1 VPTPP
6 RIITLAEAPAFALAS
21 ARLRAARFGEAG
33 YYVGLH
39 DGRQMV
45 IQKPF
50 AMSLAI
56 LVAMLVTVVTS
67 QTSAQ
72 ASAALT
78 GIVSSQ
84 AEGPMEGVV
93 VSAKRAGSTMTLSVM
108 TDAQGRYA
116 FPASR
121 LEAGT
126 YAIGIR
132 AAGYDLEGRS
142 SVDVAAG
149 RTALLDLKLAKTK
162 DLAAQLTNGE
172 WFMSWPGTTEMKNGL
187 LNCTQCHT
195 LERVAR
201 STHTTEQWGPV
212 LQRMGRYAQGS
223 TPERPQLRPNEHGGG
238 NNNPIM
244 QQSMS
249 GREGEDP
256 VMKDRVGAAA
266 KYLATINLSEGRTT
280 WTYSLKTYPRPTGK
294 ATRVVI
300 TEYDLPRKETLPH
313 DAAADSQGNVW
324 YADFGTHMLGMLD
337 PKTGKVTEYPL
348 PITKPGAPQGSLDLV
363 LDKQENVWLGTMYQG
378 SLAKFDRKT
387 KTFTTWGSPDFKNRD
402 EARIAMVM
410 PINADVDGQ
419 VWIGGDNE
427 YQVDVKTGEWKTV
440 DYGVGLQDKALVKEL
455 SSYGVSSDSKNNF
468 YGMNLNGTYII
479 KIDGKTKKVTP
490 YPTPTPNAGPRR
502 GHMDAQD
509 RLWFAEFRGNK
520 IGMFD
525 TKTEKFQEWSVPTP
539 WTNVYD
545 AIADRAGFAWA
556 GGMNNDR
563 IVRVNTRS
571 GEVVEYLLPRM
582 TNVRRVNVDN
592 GSNPPAFWVGNNLG
606 ASLIR
611 VEPLE

>member
-1 VPTPP
+1 
-6 RIITLAEAPAFALAS
+6 
-21 ARLRAARFGEAG
+21 
-33 YYVGLH
+33 
-39 DGRQMV
+39 V
-45 IQKPF
+45 IRKSLF
-50 AMSLAI
+50 TISLAFSAAVL
-56 LVAMLVTVVTS
+56 LVAQS
-67 QTSAQ
+67 GP
-72 ASAALT
+72 ALT
-78 GIVSSQ
+78 GIVSSP
-84 AEGPMEGVV
+84 AEGAMEGVI
-93 VSAKRAGSTMTLSVM
+93 VSAKRAGGTMTVSVLS
-108 TDAQGRYA
+108 DAQGRYA

-121 LEAGT
+121 LEPGT
-126 YAIGIR
+126 YAIRVR
-132 AAGYDLEGRS
+132 AAGYDLEGPS
-142 SVDVAAG
+142 TVDVAAG
-149 RTALLDLKLAKTK
+149 RASQLDLKLRKTQ

-201 STHTTEQWGPV
+201 SKHNAEEWAKV
-212 LQRMGRYAQGS
+212 LERMGRYAQGS

-238 NNNPIM
+238 RSNPIL
-244 QQSMS
+244 QQSMG

-266 KYLATINLSEGRTT
+266 AYLASINLSEGRTT
-280 WTYSLKTYPRPTGK
+280 WTYPLKTYPRPTGK
-294 ATRVVI
+294 ATRVII
-300 TEYDLPRKETLPH
+300 TEYDLPRKEALPH

-324 YADFGTHMLGMLD
+324 YGDFGTNMLGMLD

-348 PITKPGAPQGSLDLV
+348 PMTKPGAPQGSLDLV
-363 LDKQENVWLGTMYQG
+363 LDKQENIWMGTMYQG
-378 SLAKFDRKT
+378 SLAKFDRAT
-387 KTFTTWGSPDFKNRD
+387 KRFQTWGSPTFKDRD

-410 PINADVDGQ
+410 PINSDVDGQ

-440 DYGVGLQDKALVKEL
+440 DYGVGLEDKALVKEL

-479 KIDGKTKKVTP
+479 RIDGKTKKVTP
-490 YPTPTPNAGPRR
+490 FATPTPNAGPRR

-525 TKTEKFQEWSVPTP
+525 TRTEKFQEFAVPTP

-545 AIADRAGFAWA
+545 AISDRAGFAWA
-556 GGMNNDR
+556 GGMNNDHV
-563 IVRVNTRS
+563 VRVNTKT

-582 TNVRRVNVDN
+582 TNIRRVNVDN

-606 ASLIR
+606 ASLVR
-611 VEPLE
+611 VEPVE

>member
-1 VPTPP
+1 VIRTAVL
-6 RIITLAEAPAFALAS
+6 TCSVAFLTAMVMVAGTTRS
-21 ARLRAARFGEAG
+21 A
-33 YYVGLH
+33 
-39 DGRQMV
+39 
-45 IQKPF
+45 
-50 AMSLAI
+50 
-56 LVAMLVTVVTS
+56 
-67 QTSAQ
+67 AQ
-72 ASAALT
+72 ASNALT
-78 GIVSSQ
+78 GIVSSPG
-84 AEGPMEGVV
+84 EGAMEGVV
-93 VSAKRAGSTMTLSVM
+93 VSAKRAGSTMTVSVM
-108 TDAQGRYA
+108 TDAQGRFA

-121 LEAGT
+121 LEPGT
-126 YAIGIR
+126 YAIRIR
-132 AAGYDLEGRS
+132 ATGYDLEGPS

-149 RTALLDLKLAKTK
+149 RAAQLDVKLAKTK

-201 STHTTEQWGPV
+201 SAHDAEQWVKV

-280 WTYSLKTYPRPTGK
+280 WSYPLKTYPRPTGK

-300 TEYDLPRKETLPH
+300 TEYDLPRKEALPH
-313 DAAADSQGNVW
+313 DAAADSQGNIW
-324 YADFGTHMLGMLD
+324 YGDFGTHMLGMLD
-337 PKTGKVTEYPL
+337 PKTGKATEYPL
-348 PITKPGAPQGSLDLV
+348 PITKPGAPLGSLDLV
-363 LDKQENVWLGTMYQG
+363 LDKQENIWMGTMYQG
-378 SLAKFDRKT
+378 SLAKFDRRT
-387 KTFTTWGSPDFKNRD
+387 KTFQTWGSPDFKNRD

-410 PINADVDGQ
+410 PSNADVDGQ

-440 DYGVGLQDKALVKEL
+440 DYGVGLQDKALIKEL
-455 SSYGVSSDSKNNF
+455 SSYGVASDSKNNF

-479 KIDGKTKKVTP
+479 KVDGKTKKVTP

-525 TKTEKFQEWSVPTP
+525 TKTEKFQEWSVPTA

-545 AIADRAGFAWA
+545 AIADKAGFAWA

-563 IVRVNTRS
+563 VVRVNTKT

-592 GSNPPAFWVGNNLG
+592 GSNPPAFWIGNNLG
-606 ASLIR
+606 ASLIK
-611 VEPLE
+611 VEPLQ

>member
-1 VPTPP
+1 VIRTKV
-6 RIITLAEAPAFALAS
+6 FA
-21 ARLRAARFGEAG
+21 
-33 YYVGLH
+33 
-39 DGRQMV
+39 
-45 IQKPF
+45 I
-50 AMSLAI
+50 SLAI
-56 LVAMLVTVVTS
+56 SLALLG
-67 QTSAQ
+67 SAATTRTAAQ
-72 ASAALT
+72 SAAALT

-84 AEGPMEGVV
+84 AEGAMEGVL
-93 VSAKRAGSTMTLSVM
+93 VSARRTGSTMTITVVS
-108 TDAQGRYA
+108 DAQGRFA
-116 FPASR
+116 FPGNR
-121 LEAGT
+121 LEPGA
-126 YAIGIR
+126 YAVRIR
-132 AAGYDLEGRS
+132 ATGYDLEGPS
-142 SVDVAAG
+142 GVDVAAG
-149 RTALLDLKLAKTK
+149 RTAQLDLKLRKTQ

-201 STHTTEQWGPV
+201 SRHNADEWVKV
-212 LQRMGRYAQGS
+212 LERMGRYAQGS
-223 TPERPQLRPNEHGGG
+223 TPERPQLRPNQHGGG
-238 NNNPIM
+238 GANPIM

-256 VMKDRVGAAA
+256 VMKDRVKAAA
-266 KYLATINLSEGRTT
+266 AYLAAINLSAGPA
-280 WTYSLKTYPRPTGK
+280 WSYQLKTYPRPSGK
-294 ATRVVI
+294 ATRVVV

-313 DAAADSQGNVW
+313 DAAADSQGMVW
-324 YADFGTHMLGMLD
+324 YGDFGTHVLGMLD
-337 PKTGKVTEYPL
+337 PKTGKVAEYPL
-348 PITKPGAPQGSLDLV
+348 PITKPGAPLGSLDLV
-363 LDKQENVWLGTMYQG
+363 LDKQENVWMGTMYQG
-378 SLAKFDRKT
+378 SLAKFDRRT

-440 DYGVGLQDKALVKEL
+440 DYGVGVKDAALVKEL

-468 YGMNLNGTYII
+468 YGMNLNGTFII
-479 KIDGKTKKVTP
+479 KVDAKTKQVTP
-490 YPTPTPNAGPRR
+490 YATPTPNAGPRR

-509 RLWFAEFRGNK
+509 RLWFAEFRGNQ

-525 TKTEKFQEWSVPTP
+525 TKTGTFREWPVATP

-545 AIADRAGFAWA
+545 AIADTSGHAWA

-563 IVRVNTRS
+563 VVRVNTKTN
-571 GEVVEYLLPRM
+571 EVVEYLLPRM
-582 TNVRRVNVDN
+582 TNIRRVNVDN

>member
-1 VPTPP
+1 
-6 RIITLAEAPAFALAS
+6 
-21 ARLRAARFGEAG
+21 
-33 YYVGLH
+33 
-39 DGRQMV
+39 MV
-45 IQKPF
+45 IRKNVF
-50 AMSLAI
+50 TISLAI
-56 LVAMLVTVVTS
+56 SAAILVVAATGRPA
-67 QTSAQ
+67 AQ
-72 ASAALT
+72 ASAVLA
-78 GIVSSQ
+78 GIVSAE
-84 AEGPMEGVV
+84 AEGPLEGVV
-93 VSAKRAGSTMTLSVM
+93 VSAKRVGSTMTTSVM
-108 TDAQGRYA
+108 SDAQGRYA
-116 FPASR
+116 FPAAR
-121 LEAGT
+121 LEPGA
-126 YAIGIR
+126 YSIHIR
-132 AAGYDLEGRS
+132 ATGYDLDGSS

-149 RTALLDLKLAKTK
+149 RTAQLDLKLRKTR

-172 WFMSWPGTTEMKNGL
+172 WFMSWPGTIEAKNGL

-201 STHTTEQWGPV
+201 SKHTAEEWKQV
-212 LQRMGRYAQGS
+212 LARMGRYAQGS

-238 NNNPIM
+238 TSNPIL
-244 QQSMS
+244 QQSMG

-266 KYLATINLSEGRTT
+266 AYLATINLSSGPT
-280 WTYSLKTYPRPTGK
+280 WSYPLKTYPRPSGK
-294 ATRVVI
+294 ATRVII
-300 TEYDLPRKETLPH
+300 TEYELPRKETLPH
-313 DAAADSQGNVW
+313 DAAVDSQGIVW
-324 YADFGTHMLGMLD
+324 YGDFGTHVLGMLD
-337 PKTGKVTEYPL
+337 PKTGKVAEYPL
-348 PITKPGAPQGSLDLV
+348 PITKPGAPLGSLDLV
-363 LDKQENVWLGTMYQG
+363 LDKQENVWMGTMYQG
-378 SLAKFDRKT
+378 SLAKFDRRT
-387 KTFTTWGSPDFKNRD
+387 KTFQTWGSPDFTNRD

-410 PINADVDGQ
+410 PINSDVDGQ

-440 DYGVGLQDKALVKEL
+440 DYGVGVKDAALVKEL

-479 KIDGKTKKVTP
+479 KVDAKTKQVTP

-525 TKTEKFQEWSVPTP
+525 TRTAKFQEWAVPTP

-545 AIADRAGFAWA
+545 AIADNAGFAWA

-563 IVRVNTRS
+563 VVRVNTKT
-571 GEVVEYLLPRM
+571 GEIVEYLLPRM
-582 TNVRRVNVDN
+582 TNIRRVNVNN

-606 ASLIR
+606 ASLVR

>member
-1 VPTPP
+1 
-6 RIITLAEAPAFALAS
+6 
-21 ARLRAARFGEAG
+21 
-33 YYVGLH
+33 
-39 DGRQMV
+39 MV
-45 IQKPF
+45 IRTHVF
-50 AMSLAI
+50 AISLAVSLAI
-56 LVAMLVTVVTS
+56 LVGAVSSRTA
-67 QTSAQ
+67 AQ
-72 ASAALT
+72 GSAALT
-78 GIVSSQ
+78 GVVSSQ
-84 AEGPMEGVV
+84 AEGAMEGVL
-93 VSAKRAGSTMTLSVM
+93 VSAKRVGSTMTM
-108 TDAQGRYA
+108 TVVSDAQGRYA
-116 FPASR
+116 FPGNR
-121 LEAGT
+121 LEPGA
-126 YAIGIR
+126 YAVRIR
-132 AAGYDLEGRS
+132 ATGYDVEGPAS
-142 SVDVAAG
+142 ADVAAG
-149 RTALLDLKLAKTK
+149 RTAQLDLKLRKTQ

-201 STHTTEQWGPV
+201 SKHTADEWKKV
-212 LQRMGRYAQGS
+212 LERMGHYAQGS

-238 NNNPIM
+238 VSNPIL
-244 QQSMS
+244 QQSMG

-266 KYLATINLSEGRTT
+266 AYLATINLSSGPT
-280 WTYSLKTYPRPTGK
+280 WSYPLKTYPRPTGK
-294 ATRVVI
+294 ATRVII

-313 DAAADSQGNVW
+313 DAAVDSHGMVW
-324 YADFGTHMLGMLD
+324 YGDFGTHMLGMLD

-348 PITKPGAPQGSLDLV
+348 PITKPGAPLGSLDLV
-363 LDKQENVWLGTMYQG
+363 LDKQEDIWMGTMYQG

-387 KTFTTWGSPDFKNRD
+387 KTFQTWGSPDFKNRD

-440 DYGVGLQDKALVKEL
+440 DYGVGVKDAALVKEL

-479 KIDGKTKKVTP
+479 KVDAKTKKVTP
-490 YPTPTPNAGPRR
+490 YPTPTQNAGPRR

-525 TKTEKFQEWSVPTP
+525 TKTEKFQEWPVSTP

-545 AIADRAGFAWA
+545 AIADTAGHAWA

-563 IVRVNTRS
+563 VVRVNTKTN
-571 GEVVEYLLPRM
+571 EVVEYVLPRM
-582 TNVRRVNVDN
+582 TNIRRVNVDN

-606 ASLIR
+606 ASLVR